1 MDNQKFD
8 LFLDRLLEKT
18 EQGKFVW
25 EKTADRNTFLLVLE
39 DSAVSVTFD
48 FNAGAD
54 ILKADTFIVKYYIFD
69 FRDENGDVVESLKVS
84 TKDEKDGSFKKAE
97 RIFKLARN
105 QSLRPHQTV
114 DRILEQIAA

>member
-54 ILKADTFIVKYYIFD
+54 ILKGDTFIVKYYIFD

-84 TKDEKDGSFKKAE
+84 TKDEKDGSFEKAE